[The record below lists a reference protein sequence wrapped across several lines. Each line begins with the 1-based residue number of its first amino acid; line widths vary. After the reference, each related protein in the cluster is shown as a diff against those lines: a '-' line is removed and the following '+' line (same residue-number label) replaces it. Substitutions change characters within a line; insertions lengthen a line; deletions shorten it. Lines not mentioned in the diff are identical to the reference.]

1 MATVKRK
8 KGTTDHGKSRRT
20 RECPCGCG
28 CEDKCDVQRRDEL
41 EEHYEYSLRDSVR
54 RMQMLSLSEA
64 LSLLEQHGED
74 NPMVEHIVELLTGA
88 FKDDLKLYANHE

>member
-1 MATVKRK
+1 MNISTSGKS
-8 KGTTDHGKSRRT
+8 KSRRK

-41 EEHYEYSLRDSVR
+41 EEHYEYSLRQSAR

-64 LSLLEQHGED
+64 MSLLEQHGED
-74 NPMVEHIVELLTGA
+74 NPMVEHIVEI
-88 FKDDLKLYANHE
+88 LKSTFNDELKMYVSHD